1 MKAVAAIGSSALALL
16 VAGCGGTGVRTPDLA
31 RLPLVPGTRAMEK
44 VRQCDKGS
52 QAYCAIEMVV
62 VAPKLHTSW
71 QLVNAETRLLSRHR
85 WTAEDAINGD
95 ERAAQSPG
103 DKLRVTY
110 ATAYADLQG
119 IDLGW
124 IQRDHRITEALSD
137 ALFHRGA
144 TMSVMLE
151 VGS

>member
-1 MKAVAAIGSSALALL
+1 MKTVAAIGSAALAVS
-16 VAGCGGTGVRTPDLA
+16 VAGCGGAGVRTPDLG
-31 RLPLVPGTRAMEK
+31 RLPMVPGTRAMEK
-44 VRQCDKGS
+44 VSQCDIGS
-52 QAYCAIEMVV
+52 QAYCAIEMVI

-71 QLVNAETRLLSRHR
+71 ELVNAEARLLARHR
-85 WTAEDAINGD
+85 WTSEAAINGN

-124 IQRDHRITEALSD
+124 IQRDHRITVALSK
-137 ALFHRGA
+137 ALFDRGA
-144 TMSVMLE
+144 AMSVMLE

>member
-1 MKAVAAIGSSALALL
+1 
-16 VAGCGGTGVRTPDLA
+16 
-31 RLPLVPGTRAMEK
+31 
-44 VRQCDKGS
+44 
-52 QAYCAIEMVV
+52 MVI

-71 QLVNAETRLLSRHR
+71 ELVNAEARLLARHR
-85 WTAEDAINGD
+85 WTSEAAINGN

-124 IQRDHRITEALSD
+124 IQRDHRITVALSK
-137 ALFHRGA
+137 ALFDRGA
-144 TMSVMLE
+144 AMSVMLE